1 MDMNS
6 NAERLSCVLTRF
18 CLVCQTE
25 SSVVKCGGCAHFG
38 VETWFCP
45 DCLDEG
51 AGECG
56 RCEER
61 DAEAS
66 NAQEKQVVDTC
77 SSAQQLDH
85 KARAVFGR
93 EILSHAFQATDS
105 MTT

>member
-1 MDMNS
+1 
-6 NAERLSCVLTRF
+6 
-18 CLVCQTE
+18 
-25 SSVVKCGGCAHFG
+25 VKCGGCAHYG

-45 DCLDEG
+45 DCLDAG

-61 DAEAS
+61 DANYSDAHDE
-66 NAQEKQVVDTC
+66 QVVDKG
-77 SSAQQLDH
+77 SSTQQLDH

-105 MTT
+105 MAT